1 MKKFLIGLAIIF
13 FLSSHAYALEVPV
26 LQGRVNDYA
35 NELTPQQVSELEARL
50 KQEEDATTNQIVILT
65 IPSLEGEDLKE
76 FTIRVATTWGIGQKG
91 KDNGVLILRSKGD
104 RKIRIEVGK
113 GLEGS
118 LTDARSS
125 EIIRNTIAPN
135 FKSGNTFAGYSGA
148 ISEITSSIRGEF
160 KPTEKTEGENAVTG
174 FIVGLIILFFICGFI
189 GIIIHDTVG
198 GFVGGL
204 GAPFINSITIH
215 SGEVALFFFLIIGFI
230 VGLIAASFLRAM
242 SGSGSGDSGGFWDS
256 SSSSGG
262 GGGFSGGGGDFGGGG
277 ADGDA

>member
-1 MKKFLIGLAIIF
+1 MKKFLIGLAVTF
-13 FLSSHAYALEVPV
+13 FLSSNAYALEVPV
-26 LQGRVNDYA
+26 LKGRVNDYA
-35 NELTPQQVSELEARL
+35 NELTLEQVSELEARL

-113 GLEGS
+113 GLEGG

-125 EIIRNTIAPN
+125 EIIRNTIVPN
-135 FKSGNTFAGYSGA
+135 FKAGNTFAGYSGA
-148 ISEITSSIRGEF
+148 ISEITSSISGEF
-160 KPTEKTEGENAVTG
+160 KSTEKTEGENAVAG
-174 FIVGLIILFFICGFI
+174 FIVGLIFLFIIAGFI
-189 GIIIHDTVG
+189 GIMIHDAVG
-198 GFVGGL
+198 GVVGGL
-204 GAPFINSITIH
+204 GAPFLNTLTIH
-215 SGEVALFFFLIIGFI
+215 SGDFALFLLLILGFFA
-230 VGLIAASFLRAM
+230 GLIAATFLRAL

-262 GGGFSGGGGDFGGGG
+262 GGFFSGGGGDFGGGG